1 MIPSNSILGQL
12 TEFLNPYVVRS
23 PMRLFEIADQSICPP
38 VVRRCCQNIGASEW
52 LHRLPFIQQK
62 SPAELAAAVILEA
75 LDDFADPDE
84 SGLTVVDF
92 CSGSGGPVP
101 IIEKIVNRR
110 RKERRLSPVS
120 FLMTDLSP
128 HVGAWETASA
138 KSSHLSFVP
147 DAVDATHPPSSVIN
161 AFASPEELSSNAG
174 PKRYVFRLYCLC
186 FHHFSDP
193 MARKVL
199 ASTLDTADGFAIL
212 ELQDRRLAS
221 FVLMLLDFFFI
232 FLMTPIWFGASP
244 MHLLFTYIFP
254 VVPFI
259 MAFDGIVSSLR
270 TRTFGEIIQLIDGI
284 QGDCEMDKEI
294 SKTSLLDQVGK
305 VDRLGWEFRGGRE
318 VHTWPLGFFNY
329 IVGKRKSQRN
339 QL

>member
-1 MIPSNSILGQL
+1 MIRSDTLLGQL
-12 TEFLNPYVVRS
+12 GEFLNPYVARS
-23 PMRLFEIADQSICPP
+23 PLRLFEIADQAICPP
-38 VVRRCCQNIGASEW
+38 VVRRCCQNVLTSEW
-52 LHRLPFIQQK
+52 THRVPFIQPK

-75 LDDFADPDE
+75 LDEFADPDE

-101 IIEKIVNRR
+101 TIEKIVNRR

-120 FLMTDLSP
+120 FLMTDLNP
-128 HVGAWETASA
+128 HVGAWEIAA
-138 KSSHLSFVP
+138 AESSHLSFVP
-147 DAVDATHPPSSVIN
+147 EAVDATHPPSSVIN
-161 AFASPEELSSNAG
+161 ASNSHQCASSNAG
-174 PKRYVFRLYCLC
+174 PKRRVFRLYCLC

-193 MARKVL
+193 MARQVL

-244 MHLLFTYIFP
+244 IQLLFTYIFP

-259 MAFDGIVSSLR
+259 MSFDGIISSLR
-270 TRTFGEIIQLIDGI
+270 TRTFGEVLQLIDGI
-284 QGDCEMDKEI
+284 KGDCKTEEI
-294 SKTSLLDQVGK
+294 SKASLLDQVGK
-305 VDRLGWEFRGGRE
+305 VDKLGWEFRGGRE
-318 VHTWPLGFFNY
+318 VHTWPLGYFNY
-329 IVGKRKSQRN
+329 IVGRKKSQRN
-339 QL
+339 DL